1 MWLNLG
7 MSRSRTSN
15 LVLHLEP
22 SKRYL
27 FPSGSVTGTAPFVF
41 ESLIIHALA
50 VRKSEWLVCWRQN
63 PLQLDWNLSLRA
75 WRNAALKV
83 MHDLV
88 WWTSVARK
96 GSSMAEVGE
105 HIVNLMIRLRE
116 ERFLAQIASELFD
129 GWKELGLPW
138 QDQSVFVLTML
149 PRG

>member
-1 MWLNLG
+1 
-7 MSRSRTSN
+7 
-15 LVLHLEP
+15 
-22 SKRYL
+22 
-27 FPSGSVTGTAPFVF
+27 
-41 ESLIIHALA
+41 
-50 VRKSEWLVCWRQN
+50 
-63 PLQLDWNLSLRA
+63 
-75 WRNAALKV
+75 

-138 QDQSVFVLTML
+138 QDQSVFVITML